1 MSSTSNGKVE
11 SNSMSAV
18 SDIETV
24 NRFARRLEDVE
35 AKRLGVRV
43 TQARTHVASKLGIS
57 PGTLENWRRMRTKI
71 VPNWL
76 MNKVRAELIAVL
88 QSEIQ
93 RLEHEVHVARQIG
106 SNYRDDALASAETSL
121 ASARQILKGEV
132 K

>member
-1 MSSTSNGKVE
+1 VSSTVDGKVE
-11 SNSMSAV
+11 SNSMNAM

-35 AKRLGVRV
+35 AKRLGVRIV
-43 TQARTHVASKLGIS
+43 HARAVVASKLGIS
-57 PGTLENWRRMRTKI
+57 PGTLENWRRMRTKV

-76 MNKVRAELIAVL
+76 MNKVRTELISVL

-93 RLEHEVHVARQIG
+93 RLEHEIHISRQIG
-106 SNYRDDALASAETSL
+106 SDYRDDDLASAETQL
-121 ASARQILKGEV
+121 AAARQILKGEV